1 MKSFQ
6 DEELPHELFLGT
18 RQETKISN
26 TFANN
31 MSREIKLSKS
41 QISKIIQSGGSFGSS
56 LANLGKKLL
65 TSIAILLVR
74 DNLPGFVNIKK
85 NIFQETDYD
94 YDKGLTAFYKFFPL
108 F

>member
-41 QISKIIQSGGSFGSS
+41 QISS

-74 DNLPGFVNIKK
+74 DNLPGFVNNFTSDATNKRERKIRG
-85 NIFQETDYD
+85 
-94 YDKGLTAFYKFFPL
+94 KGAVKAGKGFTL
-108 F
+108 FISN